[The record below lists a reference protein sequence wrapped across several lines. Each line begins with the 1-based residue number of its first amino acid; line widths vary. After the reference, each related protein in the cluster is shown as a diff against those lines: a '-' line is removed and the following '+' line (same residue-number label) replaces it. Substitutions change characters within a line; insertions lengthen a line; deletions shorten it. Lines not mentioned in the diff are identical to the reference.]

1 MREEHRRLAAILAAD
16 VAGYSRLM
24 TADESGTLRRLRRL
38 RAEVFEPKIAR
49 FRGRIVGSA
58 GDSLLVE
65 FGSAVNAVQ
74 CAVELQ
80 RELGGE
86 NAGLPESRRMAF
98 RMGVN
103 LGDVI
108 VEDDTIY
115 GDGVNIAARLE
126 KLAEPGGVCIGRAI
140 YDQVK
145 GKLEYGYA
153 DIGEQRVHNIAE
165 PIRAYRVVSIEQSPA
180 SSAVPSAKDALPFR
194 NRPSIAVL
202 PFTNMSGDPEQEY
215 FSDGITEDIITDL
228 SKVGALAVTAR
239 NTTFALKGKSMDVSE
254 AARQLRVSHVLEGS
268 VRKAGSRV
276 RITAQLIDGMS
287 GHHVWA
293 ERYDRDLNDIFALQD
308 EIARA
313 IVDALKIRLM
323 PAEHAAI
330 GKRTTENVEAYQ
342 YYLMG
347 RQHFLRL
354 GRRNH
359 LSARRLYQRALEI
372 DPEYALARAGLALA
386 EGMLLRSGDPSAD
399 LVTLSA
405 EAQRALALDATL
417 AEAHVADAMAHF
429 QKEQIEL
436 ASASCRRAIALDPDL
451 YEAHRTLGDVLRMER
466 KFAEAAAAYEKA
478 AEVDRN
484 SYGAM
489 CMLWDCRKTLGD
501 EEEAHRLSR
510 EVLTRIEKAM
520 QLYPDDG
527 AAYAYGCYILHNLGL
542 EERAL
547 QWAGRA
553 ITIDPEDY
561 NSHYNVACFLAA
573 IGALEK
579 AIDTLE
585 HCVPQLGLQQVH
597 WMAQDVDMNP
607 LRDHPRY
614 RALMER
620 LEVGLA
626 NAGGQSGSGTD
637 GRPSGA

>member
-1 MREEHRRLAAILAAD
+1 MREEQRRLAAILAAD

-24 TADESGTLRRLRRL
+24 AADESGTLGRLRRL

-49 FRGRIVGSA
+49 FHGRIVGSA
-58 GDSLLVE
+58 GDSLLIE

-74 CAVELQ
+74 CAIELQ

-86 NAGLPESRRMAF
+86 NAGLPENRRMAF

-126 KLAEPGGVCIGRAI
+126 KLAEPGGVCIARAI

-145 GKLEYGYA
+145 GKLEYVYA

-165 PIRAYRVVSIEQSPA
+165 PVRAYRVMSIEQSPTG
-180 SSAVPSAKDALPFR
+180 SSLPSAKDALLR

-323 PAEHAAI
+323 PAEYAAI

-386 EGMLLRSGDPSAD
+386 EGMLLRSGDPSAN

-405 EAQRALALDATL
+405 EAQRALALDSTL
-417 AEAHVADAMAHF
+417 AEAHVAQAMAHF

-436 ASASCRRAIALDPDL
+436 AGAACRRAIALDPDL

-478 AEVDRN
+478 VEVDRN

-501 EEEAHRLSR
+501 EEEAHRLSG
-510 EVLTRIEKAM
+510 ELLIRIEKAM
-520 QLYPDDG
+520 QL
-527 AAYAYGCYILHNLGL
+527 
-542 EERAL
+542 
-547 QWAGRA
+547 
-553 ITIDPEDY
+553 
-561 NSHYNVACFLAA
+561 
-573 IGALEK
+573 
-579 AIDTLE
+579 
-585 HCVPQLGLQQVH
+585 
-597 WMAQDVDMNP
+597 
-607 LRDHPRY
+607 
-614 RALMER
+614 
-620 LEVGLA
+620 
-626 NAGGQSGSGTD
+626 
-637 GRPSGA
+637 